1 MRRIQSEIC
10 KWRERRLRREFGED
24 LEIWKWWNFSA
35 PFRKYYKKLPLLC
48 FIIFF
53 WVLPL
58 PRNFSAP
65 ERKQRTKQWVFL
77 FLRRAK
83 RWVDHERPRG
93 YSENGRK
100 WEREE
105 KGLVRSVKRVK
116 RWEGEKVISEKLK
129 STKNKLKK
137 WSKEPSRNV
146 HSLLYPITTIFLFFF
161 FLWESIYN

>member
-10 KWRERRLRREFGED
+10 KWRERRLRREFGEE

-53 WVLPL
+53 RVLPL

-65 ERKQRTKQWVFL
+65 ERKQRTK
-77 FLRRAK
+77 

-93 YSENGRK
+93 YSENGRN

-105 KGLVRSVKRVK
+105 KGLVRSVKKVK
-116 RWEGEKVISEKLK
+116 RWEVEKVISEKLK
-129 STKNKLKK
+129 SSKNKLKK

-146 HSLLYPITTIFLFFF
+146 HSLLYPITTIFFFF